1 MKTRTHIA
9 AIALLLSMPVVLA
22 QQADHEAHH
31 PAGLPAA
38 EMVAPATTPT
48 MAPATSLES
57 VLAQR
62 LEELQSD
69 WDKISQTQDPAERQK
84 LMEEHRQKLRELSAL
99 LRGGIL
105 RGTPGGPGMKM
116 MGGGSGMEM
125 MGGGPGGMGM
135 MGGGPGMGMMGGC
148 HAMMRAHQQQVER
161 RLDIIQK
168 LLEQVLEYQ
177 IKS

>member
-9 AIALLLSMPVVLA
+9 AIALVLSTPVVLA
-22 QQADHEAHH
+22 QQAEHEAHH

-38 EMVAPATTPT
+38 ETSAPAT
-48 MAPATSLES
+48 APATSLES
-57 VLAQR
+57 VLTQR

-84 LMEEHRQKLRELSAL
+84 LMEEHQQKLRELSAL
-99 LRGGIL
+99 LRGGIP
-105 RGTPGGPGMKM
+105 RGTPGGPGMGM
-116 MGGGSGMEM
+116 MGGSPGMGMRGSG
-125 MGGGPGGMGM
+125 PGMGM
-135 MGGGPGMGMMGGC
+135 MGSSSGMGMMGGC

-177 IKS
+177 VKS